1 MGHQLFQLRRVQAGG
16 RAAADVEGA
25 DMQPAAVGG
34 PTDGGQLLTQFV
46 HIGLHKRTGGFIPHR
61 AGDKAA
67 VAAPGR
73 AERDARIDAAVH
85 RVGGVQNRLF
95 AGRQCR
101 AQAQTFRRAAK
112 VVKEARA
119 YLVLPRTGCAQNV
132 VNDAHRP
139 HTGHHAPWRRDAGCP
154 AEHTIQQ
161 PAQGVLRILALRA
174 QGGLPLQLSVEAQ
187 QGQIGALVALRQH
200 KITLLREIF
209 PTSPHRGKQ
218 PCGMLSFIARCGA
231 A

>member
-16 RAAADVEGA
+16 RAAADIEGA
-25 DMQPAAVGG
+25 DMQPGAVGG
-34 PTDGGQLLTQFV
+34 PADGGQLLTKLIN
-46 HIGLHKRTGGFIPHR
+46 IGLHKRAGGLIPHR

-73 AERDARIDAAVH
+73 AERDTRIDAAVH
-85 RVGGVQNRLF
+85 RVGGVQNRLLQVGD
-95 AGRQCR
+95 AEREGEL
-101 AQAQTFRRAAK
+101 FRCAAK

-119 YLVLPRTGCAQNV
+119 YLVLPRTGCAHV

-139 HTGHHAPWRRDAGCP
+139 HTGHHAPGRRDAGRL
-154 AEHTIQQ
+154 AEHTVQQ

-174 QGGLPLQLSVEAQ
+174 QGGFPLQPSVEAQ
-187 QGQIGALVALRQH
+187 QGQIGAAMALRQH

-209 PTSPHRGKQ
+209 RLLRTGEKQ